1 MASGV
6 GWSAFVSI
14 GCFVLV
20 LRRIKWQASWHGAGL
35 ACFAVVASQ
44 HSFGLPEKGHVW
56 NIFGGQTMGYI
67 DTVVTPVDFLFK
79 GDG

>member
-14 GCFVLV
+14 GCFVAV
-20 LRRIKWQASWHGAGL
+20 LSRIKRHASWDGAGL

-44 HSFGLPEKGHVW
+44 HRFGLPV
-56 NIFGGQTMGYI
+56 GGSNNGVHQYI
-67 DTVVTPVDFLFK
+67 NSVEFFFK